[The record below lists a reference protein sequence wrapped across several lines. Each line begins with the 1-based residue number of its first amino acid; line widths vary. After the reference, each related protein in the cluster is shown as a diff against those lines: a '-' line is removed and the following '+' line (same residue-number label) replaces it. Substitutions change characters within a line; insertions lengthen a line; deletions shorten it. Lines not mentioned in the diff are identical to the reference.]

1 LKYVEVS
8 SVAKLKLSGQRTNL
22 IGFDAAF
29 ESFDAIDG
37 NHRDAIA
44 IALEDRRVAPDVHLI
59 EGDVEIG
66 GEVIQMRSRVVAE
79 VTASLRIEHDDRFHV
94 RFFQAAYRSDSGIAH

>member
-1 LKYVEVS
+1 M
-8 SVAKLKLSGQRTNL
+8 AKLKVFGQRANL
-22 IGFDAAF
+22 IRLDAPF
-29 ESFDAIDG
+29 EPLDAIDG

>member
-1 LKYVEVS
+1 MAVLKVLQQCADIVC
-8 SVAKLKLSGQRTNL
+8 R
-22 IGFDAAF
+22 DAPL
-29 ESFDAIDG
+29 ESLDAVDS
-37 NHRDAIA
+37 NHRNAVA

-79 VTASLRIEHDDRFHV
+79 VTASLRIQHDDRFHV
-94 RFFQAAYRSDSGIAH
+94 RFFQAAFRSDSGIAHSGG

>member
-1 LKYVEVS
+1 M
-8 SVAKLKLSGQRTNL
+8 AKLKLISQRVNL
-22 IGFDAAF
+22 IGLDAAF
-29 ESFDAIDG
+29 ESFNAIEG

-59 EGDVEIG
+59 EGEVVIG
-66 GEVIQMRSRVVAE
+66 GEVVQMRSRVVAE

-94 RFFQAAYRSDSGIAH
+94 RFFQAAYRSDSGIAHSGG

>member
-1 LKYVEVS
+1 
-8 SVAKLKLSGQRTNL
+8 VAKLKVFGQRANL
-22 IGFDAAF
+22 IRLDAAF
-29 ESFDAIDG
+29 EPFDAIDG

-59 EGDVEIG
+59 EGEVEIG
-66 GEVIQMRSRVVAE
+66 GEVIQMRSRIVAE
-79 VTASLRIEHDDRFHV
+79 VTASLRIQHDDRFHV

>member
-1 LKYVEVS
+1 
-8 SVAKLKLSGQRTNL
+8 VAKLKLSGQRTNL

-44 IALEDRRVAPDVHLI
+44 IALEDRRVAPDVHLV
-59 EGDVEIG
+59 EGEVKIG
-66 GEVIQMRSRVVAE
+66 GEVFQMRSRVVAE
-79 VTASLRIEHDDRFHV
+79 VTAGLRIEHDDRFHV
-94 RFFQAAYRSDSGIAH
+94 RFFQAAYRSDSGLAHSGG

>member
-1 LKYVEVS
+1 M
-8 SVAKLKLSGQRTNL
+8 AKLKLSGQRTNL

-44 IALEDRRVAPDVHLI
+44 IALEDRRVAPDVHLV
-59 EGDVEIG
+59 EGEVKIG
-66 GEVIQMRSRVVAE
+66 GEVFQMRSRVVAE
-79 VTASLRIEHDDRFHV
+79 VTAGLRIEHDDRFHV
-94 RFFQAAYRSDSGIAH
+94 RFFQAAYRSDSGLAHSGG

>member
-1 LKYVEVS
+1 M
-8 SVAKLKLSGQRTNL
+8 AKLKVVGQRANL
-22 IGFDAAF
+22 IRLDTAF
-29 ESFDAIDG
+29 ESLDAIDG

-44 IALEDRRVAPDVHLI
+44 IALEDHWVAPDVHLV
-59 EGDVEIG
+59 EGDVKIG

-79 VTASLRIEHDDRFHV
+79 VTASLRIQHDDRFHV

>member
-1 LKYVEVS
+1 M
-8 SVAKLKLSGQRTNL
+8 AKLKLIGQRVNL
-22 IGFDAAF
+22 IGLDAAF
-29 ESFDAIDG
+29 ESFNAIEG

-59 EGDVEIG
+59 EGEVVIG
-66 GEVIQMRSRVVAE
+66 GEVVQMHSRVVAE

-94 RFFQAAYRSDSGIAH
+94 RFFQAAYRSDSGIAHSGG

>member
-1 LKYVEVS
+1 M
-8 SVAKLKLSGQRTNL
+8 AKLKVFGQRANL
-22 IGFDAAF
+22 IRLDAAF

-44 IALEDRRVAPDVHLI
+44 IALEDRRFAPDVHLV
-59 EGDVEIG
+59 EREVEIG
-66 GEVIQMRSRVVAE
+66 GEVIQMCPRVVAE
-79 VTASLRIEHDDRFHV
+79 VTASLRIQHDDRFHV